1 MEVTSALIVEEVKKH
16 EDGRVDLLGLFEDI
30 YVEHVP
36 VVVDGLT
43 LFLDLE
49 LAPEDKGRQHAM
61 ELRLI
66 DAEGRV
72 VQPPTKIAF
81 DVPGD
86 DLYPRATAQLD
97 LDFPDVTFKSF
108 GAHHLEVF
116 LNGRRARRVYLSIQ
130 QQSRA

>member
-36 VVVDGLT
+36 VTVDHFT

-49 LAPEDKGRQHAM
+49 LAPEDKGRQHTM

-72 VQPPTKIAF
+72 VQPPMKVTF
-81 DVPGD
+81 DVPD
-86 DLYPRATAQLD
+86 EDLYPRSTAQLD
-97 LDFPDVTFKSF
+97 LDFPDVTFKNF
-108 GAHHLEVF
+108 GVHYLQV
-116 LNGRRARRVYLSIQ
+116 LINGKTARRVYLSIQ
-130 QQSRA
+130 RSG